1 MAKKNTDNE
10 TLRSYGYMT
19 TEEFMDCLIPGL
31 TEYLETNW
39 GRLGDLHHPEDLFST
54 ASIYIEVARHMAGSF
69 IVAPKIP

>member
-1 MAKKNTDNE
+1 
-10 TLRSYGYMT
+10 
-19 TEEFMDCLIPGL
+19 MDCLIPGL